1 MPPFRFK
8 QAVTIY
14 APLET
19 VWAYTVDLTNIPEFH
34 PRVSKVDLLGGSAT
48 RAAGVSY
55 RCHLSGGKHW
65 CIEKDIEIVP
75 LQKIVTT
82 LPDDTFGISKILND
96 YVVETTFHRIDG
108 SSTRVE
114 ISHYYSTN
122 SLKAKIVN
130 VVAKGK
136 IARDTQA
143 TLDAAKRVIES
154 RYSSVGS
161 GT

>member
-1 MPPFRFK
+1 MPPFRSK
-8 QAVTIY
+8 RAVTIH
-14 APLET
+14 APLEV
-19 VWAYTVDLTNIPEFH
+19 VWAYTMDLTNIPEFH
-34 PRVSKVDLLGGSAT
+34 PRVSKIDLPSGSAT
-48 RAAGVSY
+48 RGAGVSY

-75 LQKIVTT
+75 LEKIVTT

-96 YVVETTFHRIDG
+96 YVVETTFHRIDD

-114 ISHYYSTN
+114 ISHYYSTH

-130 VVAKGK
+130 LIAKGR

-143 TLDAAKRVIES
+143 MLDAAKHAIES
-154 RYSSVGS
+154 RSAGIQS